1 MQARPPT
8 AASSNESPPGAVP
21 PRAPWW
27 ARPAFGDAVAIAAG
41 VAFLVVCM
49 LLPLVGKAGAV
60 AAYAG
65 ENRRTFTAALA
76 TALALALA
84 ATALKWARRRYDD
97 SPRPWVMMGLAAL
110 CALLWIA
117 LIGGWLAI

>member
-1 MQARPPT
+1 MKARSPT
-8 AASSNESPPGAVP
+8 AASSNENPPDAAH

-27 ARPAFGDAVAIAAG
+27 ARPAFGNAFAIAAG

-60 AAYAG
+60 TSYADQ
-65 ENRRTFTAALA
+65 NRRTFMTALA
-76 TALALALA
+76 IALALALA
-84 ATALKWARRRYDD
+84 ATALKWARRRYDG

-110 CALLWIA
+110 CVLMWLALL
-117 LIGGWLAI
+117 GGWLAI

>member
-8 AASSNESPPGAVP
+8 AASRNESSPSAARPL
-21 PRAPWW
+21 APWW

-41 VAFLVVCM
+41 VAFLLVGM

-60 AAYAG
+60 TPYADQ
-65 ENRRTFTAALA
+65 NRRTFTAALA
-76 TALALALA
+76 AALALALA

-110 CALLWIA
+110 CVLLWVA